1 MDEIAISGAVAWING
16 RYPVKGY
23 AVNEVSSE
31 LVYILSGKGK
41 IVTKDNEEIFHEGD
55 VIFIDTQE
63 LFAWE
68 GDFTMFMTTA
78 PKFDPKQHK
87 IV

>member
-41 IVTKDNEEIFHEGD
+41 IVTKDNE
-55 VIFIDTQE
+55 
-63 LFAWE
+63 
-68 GDFTMFMTTA
+68 
-78 PKFDPKQHK
+78 
-87 IV
+87 